1 VFLDNIVLHA
11 RARLLLSWALP
22 DACAPGRGTHYEKSA
37 LSCLYVSNVSRALTF
52 SECFPGHG
60 HLNCRTNLYVVR
72 ALFLRGFALHE
83 DDTRWAREQVR
94 GSAAYWFEGTLLVFD
109 SLDLREISLATL
121 EAQGTGNPTRQGARA
136 YLRQHSRGPQEEEA
150 GLKGCK
156 VQVHEPRAGSTFEV
170 DPGDA
175 IDVAMDIA
183 LDACPQTQR
192 SMVNFTTR
200 FATHL
205 T

>member
-1 VFLDNIVLHA
+1 M
-11 RARLLLSWALP
+11 
-22 DACAPGRGTHYEKSA
+22 
-37 LSCLYVSNVSRALTF
+37 
-52 SECFPGHG
+52 
-60 HLNCRTNLYVVR
+60 VR

-136 YLRQHSRGPQEEEA
+136 YLRQHSRRPQDEEA
-150 GLKGCK
+150 GLKGCNLK
-156 VQVHEPRAGSTFEV
+156 VHEPRAGSTFEV

-175 IDVAMDIA
+175 IDVAMDIS

-192 SMVNFTTR
+192 SLVNFTTH